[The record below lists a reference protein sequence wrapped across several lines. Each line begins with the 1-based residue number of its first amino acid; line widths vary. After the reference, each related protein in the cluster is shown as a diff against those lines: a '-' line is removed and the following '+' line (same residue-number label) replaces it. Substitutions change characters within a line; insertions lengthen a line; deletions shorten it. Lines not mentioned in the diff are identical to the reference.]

1 MADTEV
7 RTNGNGTAESDDE
20 NISRPVDIEQDIRE
34 MDRRKVRIKDFF
46 MRKIKFL
53 FYFLKALQII
63 STFIK

>member
-34 MDRRKVRIKDFF
+34 MDRRKVRIKRFLL
-46 MRKIKFL
+46 RKIKFL
-53 FYFLKALQII
+53 FYL
-63 STFIK
+63 

>member
-34 MDRRKVRIKDFF
+34 MDRRKVRIFF
-46 MRKIKFL
+46 KENK
-53 FYFLKALQII
+53 
-63 STFIK
+63 